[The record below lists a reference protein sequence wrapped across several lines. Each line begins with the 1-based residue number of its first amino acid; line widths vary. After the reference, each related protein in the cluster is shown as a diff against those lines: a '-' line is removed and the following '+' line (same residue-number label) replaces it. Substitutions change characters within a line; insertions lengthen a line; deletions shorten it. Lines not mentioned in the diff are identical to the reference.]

1 MTVAELLALA
11 GRDPA
16 ACRHWMETAS
26 VAQWRAL
33 PVMNSA
39 VGPVVP
45 VTDAQGPRLLA
56 LPPLPNLLLA
66 LDR

>member
-1 MTVAELLALA
+1 MSVAELLALA

-16 ACRHWMETAS
+16 ACRRWMETAS

-33 PVMNSA
+33 PVMKSA

-45 VTDAQGPRLLA
+45 HTDERGPRLLA
-56 LPPLPNLLLA
+56 LPALPNLLLA
-66 LDR
+66 LEQ